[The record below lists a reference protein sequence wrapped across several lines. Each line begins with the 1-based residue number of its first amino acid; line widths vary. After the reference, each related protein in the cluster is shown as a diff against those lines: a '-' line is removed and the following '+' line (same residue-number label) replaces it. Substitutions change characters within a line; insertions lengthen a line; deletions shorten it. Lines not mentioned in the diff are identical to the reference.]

1 MRKNVKNKEKLDFLK
16 QNDIIGTSKRYHA
29 YKCNFLIQKVCVI
42 LLQLIYRE
50 DAAMK
55 KPRSKAYRRRAWA
68 VRLYVA
74 LLSTILVL
82 SLTALLTQT
91 AFATTYVITDGD
103 RVVTYTS
110 FATDP
115 AEVLGRA
122 GVDLSERDT
131 FTTEPVEGAEAI
143 TVRRARSVTIRH
155 HGKTT
160 ATTSYGETAG
170 ELLQRLGLAVSGEDV
185 VSHGLDEAVYDGMV
199 LSIDRTETVREV
211 FTTTVPHSVSRC
223 SDTAIPAG
231 IEEILV
237 EGIDG
242 EVLCSADV
250 TYLNGKEISRTVVSE
265 TVTRTPVTEVIGVGT
280 GKAPE
285 TVDPNAMPVI
295 GDGYITLSTG
305 EVLTYTHS
313 DTVRATAYT
322 HTDKGCDTITATGT
336 TVRWGTVAVDPRYIP
351 YGTRMFIV
359 ASDGS
364 YIYGLATAEDC
375 GGDIKG
381 DRMDLYMPTY
391 EQCREFGRRRCTLYF
406 LG

>member
-1 MRKNVKNKEKLDFLK
+1 MRKRR
-16 QNDIIGTSKRYHA
+16 T
-29 YKCNFLIQKVCVI
+29 
-42 LLQLIYRE
+42 
-50 DAAMK
+50 
-55 KPRSKAYRRRAWA
+55 KAYRRRMLA
-68 VRLYVA
+68 VRLYV
-74 LLSTILVL
+74 LLLGTIL
-82 SLTALLTQT
+82 ALAMMALMSQT

-115 AEVLGRA
+115 AEVLGQA
-122 GVDLSERDT
+122 GVDLSENDT
-131 FTTEPVEGAEAI
+131 FTTAAVEGAEAI
-143 TVRRARSVTIRH
+143 TIQRARSVTIH
-155 HGKTT
+155 YHGQTT
-160 ATTSYGETAG
+160 VTTSYGETAG
-170 ELLQRLGLAVSGEDV
+170 ELLQRLNLAVSGEDV
-185 VSHGLDEAVYDGMV
+185 VSHGLDEAVYNGMV
-199 LSIDRTETVREV
+199 LSVDRIETVREV
-211 FTTTVPHSVSRC
+211 YTCTVPHEVSRC
-223 SDTAIPAG
+223 NDATIPEG
-231 IEEILV
+231 TEEILT
-237 EGIDG
+237 EGTDG
-242 EVLCSADV
+242 ELLCSADV
-250 TYLNGKEISRTVVSE
+250 TYINGKEVSRTVISE
-265 TVTRTPVTEVIGVGT
+265 TMTQVPIPEIIGVGT
-280 GKAPE
+280 GEKAE
-285 TVDPNAMPVI
+285 TVDPEAMPII
-295 GDGYITLSTG
+295 GDGYIILPTG

-322 HTDKGCDTITATGT
+322 HTDKGCDMITSTGS